1 MLKQDGEGPTGRFA
15 DMRVLLPVR
24 DFKARH
30 ASTMLTFE
38 AVVDALDQIEGRP
51 VLNAAG

>member
-1 MLKQDGEGPTGRFA
+1 
-15 DMRVLLPVR
+15 MRVLQPVR

-51 VLNAAG
+51 ALNAAG